1 MLKVLTTIAL
11 KGVLE
16 ELAGDFQRQTGHEFA
31 MTYGPSGT
39 AFDQCRGGAVY
50 DIVIATPDTID
61 TLISEGFVVAGSRE
75 KFATSIVGV
84 AVKAGASHPNIE
96 TVANFKQALLDANS
110 VGYTNPATLA
120 ASGVHMAKVLDDLGI
135 LDVVNAKTT
144 FGQGGSVAEFL
155 ITGEIEIALQ
165 QICEHRL
172 VEGVE
177 IVGPVP
183 DAIQKITTLSVGL
196 HAQATERETGT
207 TVIEWLTSPD
217 INSVLDRHG
226 LFPID

>member
-1 MLKVLTTIAL
+1 
-11 KGVLE
+11 
-16 ELAGDFQRQTGHEFA
+16 
-31 MTYGPSGT
+31 
-39 AFDQCRGGAVY
+39 
-50 DIVIATPDTID
+50 
-61 TLISEGFVVAGSRE
+61 
-75 KFATSIVGV
+75 
-84 AVKAGASHPNIE
+84 
-96 TVANFKQALLDANS
+96 
-110 VGYTNPATLA
+110 
-120 ASGVHMAKVLDDLGI
+120 
-135 LDVVNAKTT
+135 
-144 FGQGGSVAEFL
+144 L

>member
-1 MLKVLTTIAL
+1 VLKVLTTIAL